1 MKIVLDINEAD
12 IAVAAQALR
21 TSREYVKAILESAE
35 RHPKGCAPEETIELL
50 ARSNA
55 LDRARL
61 ALLGYTPA
69 VVVESP
75 ADRVEFLPRGALE
88 AGVL

>member
-1 MKIVLDINEAD
+1 MRILLDINEAD

-35 RHPKGCAPEETIELL
+35 RHPKGCAPEETIDLL

-61 ALLGYTPA
+61 SLLAYRPA
-69 VVVESP
+69 EIIESP
-75 ADRVEFLPRGALE
+75 ADNVEFLPRGAAE
-88 AGVL
+88 AGAL